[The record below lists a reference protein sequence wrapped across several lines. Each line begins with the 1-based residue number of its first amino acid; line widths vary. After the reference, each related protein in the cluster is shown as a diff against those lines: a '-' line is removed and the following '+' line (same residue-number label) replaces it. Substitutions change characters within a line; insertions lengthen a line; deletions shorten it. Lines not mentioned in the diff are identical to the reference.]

1 MIGMK
6 IVRPLKKV
14 KKTPMLGKTEYR
26 RRRGW
31 TENEMSGW
39 HH

>member
-6 IVRPLKKV
+6 IVNPLKKV

-26 RRRGW
+26 RRRG
-31 TENEMSGW
+31 
-39 HH
+39 